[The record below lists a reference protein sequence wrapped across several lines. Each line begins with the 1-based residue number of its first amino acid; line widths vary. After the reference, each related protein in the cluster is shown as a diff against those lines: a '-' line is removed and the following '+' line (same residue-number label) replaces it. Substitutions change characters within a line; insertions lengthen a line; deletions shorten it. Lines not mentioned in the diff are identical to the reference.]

1 MNVKNNVTLFI
12 LAVLSILFLVVQ
24 CLYFLIYAYKK
35 GKKLGIEKSKLDG
48 TIVTGIVFSFI
59 PSLAILATAIMIMQ
73 SLGMPFALTRMNFA
87 ASIQDNI
94 MILETVFSSFGIKL
108 STGVT
113 DETTYVTIVWASV
126 LSVFMALMVF
136 PVALLLMGKPK
147 KEKKE
152 SKSSSSKIKLP
163 SNLGDVIYSAIVAVF
178 VAVAIAGQGDA
189 GVKADGAGVLS
200 VLTLLSSFWCV
211 AMIQKLSEKFSIKW
225 LENYS
230 ISISMLIA
238 IGISAILVYSLP
250 ESFVLYEWRG

>member
-1 MNVKNNVTLFI
+1 
-12 LAVLSILFLVVQ
+12 
-24 CLYFLIYAYKK
+24 
-35 GKKLGIEKSKLDG
+35 
-48 TIVTGIVFSFI
+48 
-59 PSLAILATAIMIMQ
+59 
-73 SLGMPFALTRMNFA
+73 
-87 ASIQDNI
+87 
-94 MILETVFSSFGIKL
+94 
-108 STGVT
+108 
-113 DETTYVTIVWASV
+113 
-126 LSVFMALMVF
+126 MVF